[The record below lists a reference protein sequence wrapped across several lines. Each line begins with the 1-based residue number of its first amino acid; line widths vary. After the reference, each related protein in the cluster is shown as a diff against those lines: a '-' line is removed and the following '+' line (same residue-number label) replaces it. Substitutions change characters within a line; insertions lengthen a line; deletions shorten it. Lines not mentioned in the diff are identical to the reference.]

1 MNVEALIY
9 NAAVAL
15 VILSVAALGLWSWVK
30 ARRSAGG
37 NASQN
42 PTCVAHAEALR
53 QNNQIK
59 EARNLLLQAQR
70 RQPHSSI
77 IQYRLACYSSL
88 LKEFAQARAHLKRAC
103 QLDRQ
108 WAAPA
113 MYDPDLYSL
122 RRAVH
127 ALQELET
134 PASPPPAGSHVSSPR

>member
-1 MNVEALIY
+1 MNVEALLY
-9 NAAVAL
+9 NASVAL
-15 VILSVAALGLWSWVK
+15 VILGAVALGLWSWVK

-42 PTCVAHAEALR
+42 PACVAQAEALR

-59 EARNLLLQAQR
+59 EARNLLLRAER

-88 LKEFAQARAHLKRAC
+88 LKDFAQARTHLKRAC
-103 QLDRQ
+103 QLDRH

-113 MYDPDLYSL
+113 MYDPDLHSL

-127 ALQELET
+127 ALQELES
-134 PASPPPAGSHVSSPR
+134 PASPPPAGSHVNGPR